1 MAVAYKQL
9 GKNKTTKTN
18 SNKPSKVK
26 TWTKGILKGSGKALG
41 KSLADIL
48 FNAALD
54 KANSTSIYYDPATN
68 TYVHNS
74 SRRDIWRK
82 GISENSGWGLPW
94 LTNGLFEDLPAWVGN
109 KVGNGASKTLKYM
122 GAPEDIA
129 NLTGDIASGLTN
141 VATYSIPFY
150 GAGRVIDD
158 LGESIFGSIYDYN
171 RDIDMIKDIRY
182 GDLGYSNDYI
192 LKNDDKWWSDAV
204 NLFTVPMHG
213 IDSLITRFKQ
223 DSDWS
228 KLGRQTVTKILQKQ
242 LEDTNNFDMEDAAY
256 KGKSLNLKNDFD
268 KFSQL
273 LADEQKYW
281 ELIALKDNLDMDD
294 EQFATHLSNNG
305 IDQNRFNQLEYSA
318 KQIHNLGDNQAR
330 NGIELDPNYKINTW
344 DPKIQLINA
353 QKKRSMAEPSV
364 EVVANTEPITKFMS
378 PNDPSYIKGDPMT
391 FTKEYNKRHG
401 IKDVTDFYDIW
412 K

>member
-1 MAVAYKQL
+1 MATVYKQL

-18 SNKPSKVK
+18 SNKPSKVRALV
-26 TWTKGILKGSGKALG
+26 KGASKGTGKF
-41 KSLADIL
+41 LADIL

-68 TYVHNS
+68 TYVNNG
-74 SRRDIWRK
+74 SRRDIWRR

-94 LTNGLFEDLPAWVGN
+94 LTNGLFEDLPAWAGN
-109 KVGNGASKTLKYM
+109 KVGDGTSKTLKYM
-122 GAPEDIA
+122 GAPEYIA
-129 NLTGDIASGLTN
+129 DFTGDIASGLTN
-141 VATYSIPFY
+141 AATYAVPIY
-150 GAGRVIDD
+150 GTGRVIDD
-158 LGESIFGSIYDYN
+158 LGESIYGSIYDYN
-171 RDIDMIKDIRY
+171 RDQDMIKDIRY

-192 LKNDDKWWSDAV
+192 LKNSDLW
-204 NLFTVPMHG
+204 NLYALPLHG
-213 IDSLITRFKQ
+213 VDSLITRFKQ

-242 LEDTNNFDMEDAAY
+242 LEDTNNFDMEDVAY
-256 KGKSLNLKNDFD
+256 KGKSLSLKNDFD
-268 KFSQL
+268 KFNQL

-281 ELIALKDNLDMDD
+281 ELVALKDSLNMDD
-294 EQFATHLSNNG
+294 EQFAAHLSNNG

-330 NGIELDPNYKINTW
+330 NGFEFDPNYKINTW
-344 DPKIQLINA
+344 DPKIQLINT
-353 QKKRSMAEPSV
+353 QKKRSIVEPSV
-364 EVVANTEPITKFMS
+364 EAVANTEPITKFMS
-378 PNDPSYIKGDPMT
+378 PSDPGYIKGDPMT

>member
-1 MAVAYKQL
+1 MAKAYKQL
-9 GKNKTTKTN
+9 GKIKTTKTN
-18 SNKPSKVK
+18 SNKPSKIK
-26 TWTKGILKGSGKALG
+26 AWTTGTLKGGGKAFG

-48 FNAALD
+48 FNAVLD

-68 TYVHNS
+68 TYVHNG

-141 VATYSIPFY
+141 VATYSIPIY

-171 RDIDMIKDIRY
+171 RDQDMIKDIRY
-182 GDLGYSNDYI
+182 ADLGYSNDYI
-192 LKNDDKWWSDAV
+192 LKNGDLWNFFS
-204 NLFTVPMHG
+204 VPLHG
-213 IDSLITRFKQ
+213 VDSLITRFKQ

-242 LEDTNNFDMEDAAY
+242 LEDTNNFDMEDVAY
-256 KGKSLNLKNDFD
+256 KGKSLSLKNDFD

-281 ELIALKDNLDMDD
+281 ELVALKDSLNMDD
-294 EQFATHLSNNG
+294 EQFAAHLSNNG

-330 NGIELDPNYKINTW
+330 NGFEFDPNYKINTW
-344 DPKIQLINA
+344 DPKIQLTNA

-364 EVVANTEPITKFMS
+364 ETVPSTEPITKFMS
-378 PNDPSYIKGDPMT
+378 PNDSGYIKGDPMT

>member
-1 MAVAYKQL
+1 MGKAYKQL
-9 GKNKTTKTN
+9 GTNKTTKTN
-18 SNKPSKVK
+18 SNKPSKAK
-26 TWTKGILKGSGKALG
+26 AFTKGVLKGGGKFF
-41 KSLADIL
+41 ADIL

-54 KANSTSIYYDPATN
+54 KANSTSIYYDPVTN
-68 TYVHNS
+68 TYVNNG
-74 SRRDIWRK
+74 SRRDIWRR

-94 LTNGLFEDLPAWVGN
+94 LTNGLFEDLPAWAGN
-109 KVGNGASKTLKYM
+109 KVGNGASKALKYM
-122 GAPEDIA
+122 GAPEYIADI
-129 NLTGDIASGLTN
+129 TGDVVSGITN
-141 VATYSIPFY
+141 GATYMLPYY

-158 LGESIFGSIYDYN
+158 LGESIYGSIYDYN

-192 LKNDDKWWSDAV
+192 LKNDDKWWGDIANFVSTHIDGV
-204 NLFTVPMHG
+204 
-213 IDSLITRFKQ
+213 DSLITRFKQ

-242 LEDTNNFDMEDAAY
+242 LEDTNNFDMEDVAY
-256 KGKSLNLKNDFD
+256 KGKSLSLKNDFD

-281 ELIALKDNLDMDD
+281 ELIALKDRLDMDD

-330 NGIELDPNYKINTW
+330 NGLEYDPNYKINTW

-353 QKKRSMAEPSV
+353 QKNRSIAEPSV
-364 EVVANTEPITKFMS
+364 ETVSSTEPITKFMS
-378 PNDPSYIKGDPMT
+378 PNDPGYIKGDPMT

>member
-1 MAVAYKQL
+1 MATVYKQL
-9 GKNKTTKTN
+9 GKNKTTNTN

-26 TWTKGILKGSGKALG
+26 ALVKGASKGTGKF
-41 KSLADIL
+41 LADIL

-68 TYVHNS
+68 TYVNNG
-74 SRRDIWRK
+74 SRRDIWRR

-94 LTNGLFEDLPAWVGN
+94 LTNGLFEDLPAWAGN
-109 KVGNGASKTLKYM
+109 KVGDGASKTLKYM
-122 GAPEDIA
+122 GAPEYIA
-129 NLTGDIASGLTN
+129 DFTGDIASGLTN
-141 VATYSIPFY
+141 AATYTVPIY
-150 GAGRVIDD
+150 GTGRVIDD
-158 LGESIFGSIYDYN
+158 LGESIYGSIYDYN
-171 RDIDMIKDIRY
+171 RDQDMIKDIRY

-192 LKNDDKWWSDAV
+192 LKNSDLGNFYA
-204 NLFTVPMHG
+204 LPLHG
-213 IDSLITRFKQ
+213 VDSLITRFKQ

-242 LEDTNNFDMEDAAY
+242 LEDTNNFDMEDVAY
-256 KGKSLNLKNDFD
+256 KGKSLSLKNDFD

-281 ELIALKDNLDMDD
+281 ELVALKDSLNMDD
-294 EQFATHLSNNG
+294 EQFAAHLSNNG

-330 NGIELDPNYKINTW
+330 NGFEFDPNYKINTW

-353 QKKRSMAEPSV
+353 QKKRSIVEPSV
-364 EVVANTEPITKFMS
+364 EAVANTEPITKFMS
-378 PNDPSYIKGDPMT
+378 PNDPGYIKGDPMT

>member
-1 MAVAYKQL
+1 VAVAYKQL
-9 GKNKTTKTN
+9 GKNKTTNTN

-26 TWTKGILKGSGKALG
+26 AFTKGALKGGGKF
-41 KSLADIL
+41 LADIF

-68 TYVHNS
+68 TYVNNS
-74 SRRDIWRK
+74 SRRDIWRRS
-82 GISENSGWGLPW
+82 ISENSGWGLPW
-94 LTNGLFEDLPAWVGN
+94 LTNGLFEDLPAWAGNTVGY
-109 KVGNGASKTLKYM
+109 GTSKILKHM
-122 GAPEDIA
+122 GTPEYIA
-129 NLTGDIASGLTN
+129 DAAGDIASAFTN
-141 VATYSIPFY
+141 AGTYSIPFY
-150 GAGRVIDD
+150 GAGRLIDD
-158 LGESIFGSIYDYN
+158 LGESIYGSIYDYN

-192 LKNDDKWWSDAV
+192 LKNSDLW
-204 NLFTVPMHG
+204 NLYTLPWHG

-256 KGKSLNLKNDFD
+256 KYKSLSLKNDFD

-281 ELIALKDNLDMDD
+281 ELVALKDNLNMDD
-294 EQFATHLSNNG
+294 EQFAEHLSNNG

-330 NGIELDPNYKINTW
+330 NGFEFDPNYKINTW
-344 DPKIQLINA
+344 DPKIQLIDA
-353 QKKRSMAEPSV
+353 QKKRSMPEPSV
-364 EVVANTEPITKFMS
+364 KAVANIEPTPKLIS
-378 PNDPSYIKGDPMT
+378 SNDLGYIKGDPMT

-401 IKDVTDFYDIW
+401 IRDVTDFYDIW

>member
-1 MAVAYKQL
+1 MATADKQL
-9 GKNKTTKTN
+9 DHNKTTKN
-18 SNKPSKVK
+18 SSNKPSKVK
-26 TWTKGILKGSGKALG
+26 SLVKGASIGTGKV
-41 KSLADIL
+41 LADIL

-54 KANSTSIYYDPATN
+54 KANSTSVYYDPATN
-68 TYVHNS
+68 TYVPNG

-94 LTNGLFEDLPAWVGN
+94 LTKGLFKDLPAWAGN
-109 KVGNGASKTLKYM
+109 KAGDGASKALKYM
-122 GAPEDIA
+122 GVSEDTADITGNVISAVA
-129 NLTGDIASGLTN
+129 NGLT
-141 VATYSIPFY
+141 YGIPIY
-150 GAGRVIDD
+150 GTGRLIDD
-158 LGESIFGSIYDYN
+158 LGESIYSSIYDYN
-171 RDIDMIKDIRY
+171 RDQDMIKDIRY

-192 LKNDDKWWSDAV
+192 LKNDDKWWSDIA
-204 NLFTVPMHG
+204 NIYTLPMHG

-242 LEDTNNFDMEDAAY
+242 LEDTNNFDMEDEAY
-256 KGKSLNLKNDFD
+256 KGKSLSLKNDFD

-294 EQFATHLSNNG
+294 EQFAEHLSNNG

-330 NGIELDPNYKINTW
+330 NGLEYDPNYKINTW
-344 DPKIQLINA
+344 DPKIQLLNA
-353 QKKRSMAEPSV
+353 QKNRSMGEPSV
-364 EVVANTEPITKFMS
+364 EPTTKFMS
-378 PNDPSYIKGDPMT
+378 PNDPGYIKGDPMT

>member
-1 MAVAYKQL
+1 MATAYKQL
-9 GKNKTTKTN
+9 GTNKTTNTN

-26 TWTKGILKGSGKALG
+26 SLVKGASKGTGKVI
-41 KSLADIL
+41 ADIL

-54 KANSTSIYYDPATN
+54 KANSTSVYYDPATN
-68 TYVHNS
+68 TYVPNG
-74 SRRDIWRK
+74 SRRDIWRR

-94 LTNGLFEDLPAWVGN
+94 LTNGLFEDLPAWAGN
-109 KVGNGASKTLKYM
+109 KVGDGTSKALKYM
-122 GAPEDIA
+122 GVSEDTADITGNITSALA
-129 NLTGDIASGLTN
+129 NGLT
-141 VATYSIPFY
+141 YGIPIY
-150 GAGRVIDD
+150 GTGRLIDD
-158 LGESIFGSIYDYN
+158 LGESIYGSIYDYN
-171 RDIDMIKDIRY
+171 RDQDMIKNIRY

-192 LKNDDKWWSDAV
+192 LKNDDKWWSDIA
-204 NLFTVPMHG
+204 NFYTLPMHG
-213 IDSLITRFKQ
+213 VDSLITRFKQ

-242 LEDTNNFDMEDAAY
+242 LEDTNNFDMEDVAY

-294 EQFATHLSNNG
+294 EQFAAHLSNNG

-330 NGIELDPNYKINTW
+330 NGLEYDPNYKINTW

-353 QKKRSMAEPSV
+353 QKNRSMAEPSV
-364 EVVANTEPITKFMS
+364 ETVSSTEPITKFMG
-378 PNDPSYIKGDPMT
+378 PNDPGYIKGDPMT

>member
-1 MAVAYKQL
+1 MAKAYKQL
-9 GKNKTTKTN
+9 GKIKTTKTN
-18 SNKPSKVK
+18 SNKPSKIK
-26 TWTKGILKGSGKALG
+26 AWTTGTLKGGGKAFG

-48 FNAALD
+48 FNAVLD

-68 TYVHNS
+68 TYVHNG

-141 VATYSIPFY
+141 VATYSIPIY

-171 RDIDMIKDIRY
+171 RDQDMIKDIRY

-192 LKNDDKWWSDAV
+192 LKNGDLWNFFS
-204 NLFTVPMHG
+204 VPLHG
-213 IDSLITRFKQ
+213 VDSLITRFKQ

-242 LEDTNNFDMEDAAY
+242 LEDTNNFDMEDVAY
-256 KGKSLNLKNDFD
+256 KGKSLSLKNDFD

-281 ELIALKDNLDMDD
+281 ELVALKDSLNMDD
-294 EQFATHLSNNG
+294 EQFAAHLSNNG

-330 NGIELDPNYKINTW
+330 NGFEFDPNYKINTW
-344 DPKIQLINA
+344 DPKIQLTNA

-364 EVVANTEPITKFMS
+364 ETVPSTEPITKFMS
-378 PNDPSYIKGDPMT
+378 PNDSGYIKGDPMT

>member
-1 MAVAYKQL
+1 MTTAYKQL
-9 GKNKTTKTN
+9 GTNKTTKTN

-26 TWTKGILKGSGKALG
+26 SLTKGALKGTGKF
-41 KSLADIL
+41 LADIL

-68 TYVHNS
+68 TYVHNG
-74 SRRDIWRK
+74 SRRDIWRR

-94 LTNGLFEDLPAWVGN
+94 LTNGLFEDLPAWAGN
-109 KVGNGASKTLKYM
+109 KVGDGTSKALKYM
-122 GAPEDIA
+122 GASEHIADI
-129 NLTGDIASGLTN
+129 TGDIVSGLAN
-141 VATYSIPFY
+141 GLTYALPIY

-158 LGESIFGSIYDYN
+158 LGESIYGSIYDYN
-171 RDIDMIKDIRY
+171 RDIDMIKDLRY

-192 LKNDDKWWSDAV
+192 LNNSDLW
-204 NLFTVPMHG
+204 NLGALPMHG

-242 LEDTNNFDMEDAAY
+242 LEDTNNFDMEDPAY
-256 KGKSLNLKNDFD
+256 KGKSLNLKNNFD

-281 ELIALKDNLDMDD
+281 ELIALKDSLNMDD
-294 EQFATHLSNNG
+294 EQFAVHLSNNG

-330 NGIELDPNYKINTW
+330 NGFEYDPNYKINTW

-353 QKKRSMAEPSV
+353 QKNRSVSEPSV
-364 EVVANTEPITKFMS
+364 EPITKFMS
-378 PNDPSYIKGDPMT
+378 PNDPGYIKGDPMT

>member
-1 MAVAYKQL
+1 MAKAYKQL
-9 GKNKTTKTN
+9 GKIKTTKTN
-18 SNKPSKVK
+18 SNKPSKIK
-26 TWTKGILKGSGKALG
+26 AWTTGTLKGGGKAFG

-48 FNAALD
+48 FNAVLD

-68 TYVHNS
+68 TYVHNG

-94 LTNGLFEDLPAWVGN
+94 LTNGLFKDLPAWVGN
-109 KVGNGASKTLKYM
+109 KVGNGTSKTLKYM

-129 NLTGDIASGLTN
+129 NFTGDFASGLTN
-141 VATYSIPFY
+141 VATYSIPIY

-171 RDIDMIKDIRY
+171 RDQDMIKDIRY
-182 GDLGYSNDYI
+182 ADLGYSNDYI
-192 LKNDDKWWSDAV
+192 LKNGDLWNFFS
-204 NLFTVPMHG
+204 VPLHG
-213 IDSLITRFKQ
+213 VDSLITRFKQ

-242 LEDTNNFDMEDAAY
+242 LEDTNNFDMEDVAY
-256 KGKSLNLKNDFD
+256 KGKSLSLKNDFD

-281 ELIALKDNLDMDD
+281 ELVALKDSLNMDD
-294 EQFATHLSNNG
+294 EQFAAHLSNNG

-330 NGIELDPNYKINTW
+330 NGFEFDPNYKINTW
-344 DPKIQLINA
+344 DPKIQLTNA
-353 QKKRSMAEPSV
+353 QKKRSMAEPSIETV
-364 EVVANTEPITKFMS
+364 PNTEPITKFMS
-378 PNDPSYIKGDPMT
+378 PNDSGYIKGDPMT

>member
-1 MAVAYKQL
+1 MATAYKQI
-9 GKNKTTKTN
+9 GTDKTTKTN
-18 SNKPSKVK
+18 SNKPSKIKAGV
-26 TWTKGILKGSGKALG
+26 TGIIKGGGKAFG
-41 KSLADIL
+41 KSIADIL

-94 LTNGLFEDLPAWVGN
+94 LTNGLFEDLPAWVGD

-129 NLTGDIASGLTN
+129 NLTGDIASVFTN

-150 GAGRVIDD
+150 GAGRVVDD
-158 LGESIFGSIYDYN
+158 LGESILGSIYDDN
-171 RDIDMIKDIRY
+171 RDIDMIKDISY

-192 LKNDDKWWSDAV
+192 VKNNALWNFFS
-204 NLFTVPMHG
+204 VPVHG
-213 IDSLITRFKQ
+213 VDSLITRFKQ

-256 KGKSLNLKNDFD
+256 RGKSLNLKNDFD

-281 ELIALKDNLDMDD
+281 ELIALKDSLDMDD
-294 EQFATHLSNNG
+294 EQFAAHLSNNG

-344 DPKIQLINA
+344 DPKIQLVNA
-353 QKKRSMAEPSV
+353 QKNRSIVEPSV
-364 EVVANTEPITKFMS
+364 EPVANTEPITKFMS
-378 PNDPSYIKGDPMT
+378 PTDPGYIKGDPMT

>member
-1 MAVAYKQL
+1 MATAYKQL
-9 GKNKTTKTN
+9 GTNKTTKTN
-18 SNKPSKVK
+18 SNKPSKLK
-26 TWTKGILKGSGKALG
+26 AWGKGALKGSGKFF
-41 KSLADIL
+41 ADVL

-54 KANSTSIYYDPATN
+54 KANSTSVYYDPVTN
-68 TYVHNS
+68 TYVNNG
-74 SRRDIWRK
+74 SRRDIWRR

-94 LTNGLFEDLPAWVGN
+94 LTNGLFEDLPAWAGN
-109 KVGNGASKTLKYM
+109 KVGDGTSKALKYV
-122 GAPEDIA
+122 GTPEVIADI
-129 NLTGDIASGLTN
+129 TGDVASGLAN
-141 VATYSIPFY
+141 GLTYAVPIY
-150 GAGRVIDD
+150 GTGRVIDD
-158 LGESIFGSIYDYN
+158 LGESIYGSIYDYN
-171 RDIDMIKDIRY
+171 RDQDMIKDIRY

-192 LKNDDKWWSDAV
+192 LKNDDKWWSDIA
-204 NLFTVPMHG
+204 NLYTIPMHG
-213 IDSLITRFKQ
+213 VDSLITRFKQ

-228 KLGRQTVTKILQKQ
+228 KLGRQTVTKIMQKQ

-256 KGKSLNLKNDFD
+256 KGKSLSLKNDFD

-281 ELIALKDNLDMDD
+281 ELIALKDSLDMDD
-294 EQFATHLSNNG
+294 EQFAEHLSNNG

-330 NGIELDPNYKINTW
+330 NGLEYDPNYKINTW
-344 DPKIQLINA
+344 DPKIQLIDA
-353 QKKRSMAEPSV
+353 QKNRSIVEPSV
-364 EVVANTEPITKFMS
+364 EPITKFMS
-378 PNDPSYIKGDPMT
+378 PNDPGYIKGDPMT

>member
-1 MAVAYKQL
+1 MATADKQL
-9 GKNKTTKTN
+9 GTNKTTKTS
-18 SNKPSKVK
+18 SNKPSKA
-26 TWTKGILKGSGKALG
+26 KALVKGASIGTG
-41 KSLADIL
+41 KFLADIL

-54 KANSTSIYYDPATN
+54 KANSTSVYYDPATN
-68 TYVHNS
+68 TYVHNG

-94 LTNGLFEDLPAWVGN
+94 LTNGLFEDLPAWAGN
-109 KVGNGASKTLKYM
+109 KVGDGTSKALKYM
-122 GAPEDIA
+122 GAPEYVADIGGNITSALA
-129 NLTGDIASGLTN
+129 NGLT
-141 VATYSIPFY
+141 YGIPIY

-158 LGESIFGSIYDYN
+158 LGESIYGSIYDYN
-171 RDIDMIKDIRY
+171 RDQDMIKDIRY

-192 LKNDDKWWSDAV
+192 LKNDDKWWSDIA
-204 NLFTVPMHG
+204 NLYTLSMHG
-213 IDSLITRFKQ
+213 VDSLITRFKQ

-242 LEDTNNFDMEDAAY
+242 LEDTNNFDTEDVAY
-256 KGKSLNLKNDFD
+256 KGKSLSLKNDFD

-281 ELIALKDNLDMDD
+281 ELIALKDNLDMND
-294 EQFATHLSNNG
+294 EQFAAHLSNNG

-330 NGIELDPNYKINTW
+330 NGLEYDPNYKINTW

-353 QKKRSMAEPSV
+353 QKNRSMVEPSV
-364 EVVANTEPITKFMS
+364 EPTTKFMS
-378 PNDPSYIKGDPMT
+378 PNDPGYIKGDPMT

>member
-1 MAVAYKQL
+1 MATAYKQL
-9 GKNKTTKTN
+9 GTNKTTKTN
-18 SNKPSKVK
+18 SNKPSKLK
-26 TWTKGILKGSGKALG
+26 AWGKGALKGSGKFF
-41 KSLADIL
+41 ADVL

-54 KANSTSIYYDPATN
+54 KANSTSIYYDPVTN
-68 TYVHNS
+68 TYEHNG
-74 SRRDIWRK
+74 SRRDIWRR

-94 LTNGLFEDLPAWVGN
+94 LTNGLFEDLPAWAGN
-109 KVGNGASKTLKYM
+109 KVGDGTSKALKYV
-122 GAPEDIA
+122 GAPEIIADI
-129 NLTGDIASGLTN
+129 TGDVASGLTN
-141 VATYSIPFY
+141 VLTYALPIY
-150 GAGRVIDD
+150 GAGRALDD
-158 LGESIFGSIYDYN
+158 LGESIYGSIYDYN
-171 RDIDMIKDIRY
+171 RDQDMIKDIRY

-192 LKNDDKWWSDAV
+192 LKNDDKWWSDIA
-204 NLFTVPMHG
+204 NLYTIPMHG

-242 LEDTNNFDMEDAAY
+242 LEDTNNFDMEDEAY
-256 KGKSLNLKNDFD
+256 KGKSLTLKNDFA
-268 KFSQL
+268 KFNQL

-281 ELIALKDNLDMDD
+281 ELIALKDSLDMDD
-294 EQFATHLSNNG
+294 EQFAEHLSNNG

-330 NGIELDPNYKINTW
+330 NGLEYDPNYTW
-344 DPKIQLINA
+344 DPNTQLINA
-353 QKKRSMAEPSV
+353 QKNRSMAEPSV
-364 EVVANTEPITKFMS
+364 EPITKFMS
-378 PNDPSYIKGDPMT
+378 PNDPGYIKGDPMT

>member
-1 MAVAYKQL
+1 MATANKQL
-9 GKNKTTKTN
+9 GTNKTTKTS

-26 TWTKGILKGSGKALG
+26 SLVKGASIGTGKV
-41 KSLADIL
+41 LADIL

-54 KANSTSIYYDPATN
+54 KANSTSVYYDPATN
-68 TYVHNS
+68 TYVPNS

-94 LTNGLFEDLPAWVGN
+94 LTNGLFEDLPAWAGN
-109 KVGNGASKTLKYM
+109 KVGDGTSKALKYM
-122 GAPEDIA
+122 GASEDIA
-129 NLTGDIASGLTN
+129 DITGNITSALANGLT
-141 VATYSIPFY
+141 YGIPIY
-150 GAGRVIDD
+150 GTGRLIDD
-158 LGESIFGSIYDYN
+158 LGESIYSSIYDYN
-171 RDIDMIKDIRY
+171 RDQDMIKDIRY

-192 LKNDDKWWSDAV
+192 LKNDDKWWSDIA
-204 NLFTVPMHG
+204 NLYTLPMHG
-213 IDSLITRFKQ
+213 VDSLITRFKQ

-242 LEDTNNFDMEDAAY
+242 LEDTNNFDMEDEAY
-256 KGKSLNLKNDFD
+256 KGKSLSLKNDFD
-268 KFSQL
+268 KFNQL

-281 ELIALKDNLDMDD
+281 ELIALKDRLDMDD

-330 NGIELDPNYKINTW
+330 NGLEYDPNYKINTW

-353 QKKRSMAEPSV
+353 QKNRSTSEPSV
-364 EVVANTEPITKFMS
+364 ETVSSTEPITKFIS
-378 PNDPSYIKGDPMT
+378 PNDPGYIKGDPMT

>member
-1 MAVAYKQL
+1 MAKAYKQL
-9 GKNKTTKTN
+9 GTNKTTKTN
-18 SNKPSKVK
+18 SSKPSKVK
-26 TWTKGILKGSGKALG
+26 AWTKGTLKGGGKF
-41 KSLADIL
+41 LADIL

-54 KANSTSIYYDPATN
+54 KANSTSIYYDPVTN
-68 TYVHNS
+68 TYVHNG
-74 SRRDIWRK
+74 SRRDIWRR

-94 LTNGLFEDLPAWVGN
+94 LTNGLFEDLPAWAGN
-109 KVGNGASKTLKYM
+109 KVGDGTSKALKYM
-122 GAPEDIA
+122 GASEDIA
-129 NLTGDIASGLTN
+129 DITGNVTSALANGLTY
-141 VATYSIPFY
+141 ALPIY

-158 LGESIFGSIYDYN
+158 LGESIYGSIYDYN

-192 LKNDDKWWSDAV
+192 LKNDDKWWGDLW
-204 NLFTVPMHG
+204 NLGALTIHG
-213 IDSLITRFKQ
+213 ADSLITRFKQ

-242 LEDTNNFDMEDAAY
+242 LEDTNNFDMEDPAY
-256 KGKSLNLKNDFD
+256 KGKSLHLKNNFD

-281 ELIALKDNLDMDD
+281 ELIALKDSLDMDD

-330 NGIELDPNYKINTW
+330 NGIEYDPNYKINTW
-344 DPKIQLINA
+344 DPKIQLVNA
-353 QKKRSMAEPSV
+353 QKNKSMPEPTV
-364 EVVANTEPITKFMS
+364 EPITKFMS
-378 PNDPSYIKGDPMT
+378 PNDPGYIKGDPMT

>member
-1 MAVAYKQL
+1 MATAYKKL
-9 GKNKTTKTN
+9 GTNKTTKTN
-18 SNKPSKVK
+18 TNKPSKLK
-26 TWTKGILKGSGKALG
+26 TWEKGILKGVGKF
-41 KSLADIL
+41 SADIL

-54 KANSTSIYYDPATN
+54 KANSTSVYYDPVTN
-68 TYVHNS
+68 TYVPNN
-74 SRRDIWRK
+74 SRRDIWRRS
-82 GISENSGWGLPW
+82 ISENSGWGLPW
-94 LTNGLFEDLPAWVGN
+94 LTNGLFEDLPAWAGN
-109 KVGNGASKTLKYM
+109 KVGDGTAKALKYM
-122 GAPEDIA
+122 GAPEYIADI
-129 NLTGDIASGLTN
+129 TGNVASGLTN
-141 VATYSIPFY
+141 GLTYALPIY
-150 GAGRVIDD
+150 GTGRVFDD
-158 LGESIFGSIYDYN
+158 LGESVYGSIYDYN
-171 RDIDMIKDIRY
+171 RDQDMIKDIRY

-192 LKNDDKWWSDAV
+192 LKNDDKWWSDAI

-213 IDSLITRFKQ
+213 VDSLITRFKQ

-256 KGKSLNLKNDFD
+256 KGKSLSLKNDFD
-268 KFSQL
+268 RFSQL

-281 ELIALKDNLDMDD
+281 ELIALKDSLDMDD
-294 EQFATHLSNNG
+294 DQFATHLSNNG

-330 NGIELDPNYKINTW
+330 NGLEYDPNYKINTW
-344 DPKIQLINA
+344 DPKIQLMTA
-353 QKKRSMAEPSV
+353 QKNRPIVEPS
-364 EVVANTEPITKFMS
+364 TEPITKFMS
-378 PNDPSYIKGDPMT
+378 PNDPGYIKGDPMT